1 VTPIQKLAAAAG
13 IALLT
18 SLCACALPGAIQVG
32 PTPANDI
39 GGAAALE
46 LRPGETTLA
55 EALKRLRQRNAT
67 GIALAGGLDARD
79 PRTTLHALTAD
90 LLGEV
95 LLFENLRYARSLALA
110 VDGGTAR
117 GLYLKLARLGKQNAV
132 VAVSGVMT
140 LQGVHGLRILLFGGG
155 RAKRVHIGW
164 DYFPE
169 WIYGMKDPLIV
180 GHDLAEGVTF
190 VARKAS
196 EVQGSYVPWH
206 RGAIVRLD
214 GQKLAVE
221 HMLMQRLLGCA
232 CIDAWYRLPVA
243 SRPADPLTAQLTS
256 PDL

>member
-1 VTPIQKLAAAAG
+1 MTPIQKLAAAAG
-13 IALLT
+13 LVLLT

-32 PTPANDI
+32 PAPANDI
-39 GGAAALE
+39 GGPAALE
-46 LRPGETTLA
+46 LRLGETTLA
-55 EALKRLRQRNAT
+55 EALKRLRQRGAT
-67 GIALAGGLDARD
+67 GIALAGGLDAAD

-95 LLFENLRYARSLALA
+95 LLFENLRYARSVTLA
-110 VDGGTAR
+110 VDPGTAR
-117 GLYLKLARLGKQNAV
+117 EVYLKLARLGKQNAV
-132 VAVSGVMT
+132 VAISGRMT
-140 LQGVHGLRILLFGGG
+140 LQGVHGLRILLLGGG
-155 RAKRVHIGW
+155 RPRRVHIGW

-169 WIYGMKDPLIV
+169 WIYGMKDPLVV

-214 GQKLAVE
+214 GQKLSVE
-221 HMLMQRLLGCA
+221 HVLMQRLLGCA

-243 SRPADPLTAQLTS
+243 SRPPDPLTAQLSS
-256 PDL
+256 PEL